1 MVILG
6 SHYGIPRTRQTAPC
20 QGDVTSVHAA
30 FPRSQGGLVSLQEE
44 ASATRAPG
52 AGRSARTSRSN
63 VRWKLFV
70 LLLVLVGVNYID
82 RGSIS
87 VALPIIQKEF
97 GLAPELVGLL
107 LSAFFWTY
115 ALMQVPV
122 GWLID
127 RFGPRKVITAS
138 CIGWGAA
145 TAASGLAGGFLN
157 MFIARMGIGV
167 TEAGV

>member
-1 MVILG
+1 M
-6 SHYGIPRTRQTAPC
+6 
-20 QGDVTSVHAA
+20 
-30 FPRSQGGLVSLQEE
+30 SLQEE
-44 ASATRAPG
+44 TPPQGSAEAAEAP
-52 AGRSARTSRSN
+52 AEAPVAKRTN

-70 LLLVLVGVNYID
+70 LLLVLVTVNYVD

-97 GLAPELVGLL
+97 NLTPELVGLL

-127 RFGPRKVITAS
+127 RFGPRK
-138 CIGWGAA
+138 
-145 TAASGLAGGFLN
+145 
-157 MFIARMGIGV
+157 
-167 TEAGV
+167 